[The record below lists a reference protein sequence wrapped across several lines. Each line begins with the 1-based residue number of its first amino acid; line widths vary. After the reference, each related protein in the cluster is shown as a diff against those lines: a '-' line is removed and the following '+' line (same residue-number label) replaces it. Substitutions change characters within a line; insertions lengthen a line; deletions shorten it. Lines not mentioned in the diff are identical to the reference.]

1 MNASRNA
8 DETTPDETE
17 SSPSDDG
24 AGTPTTGDKIVL
36 GASIAG
42 ATLGACLAGPL
53 GAIVGWIVGG
63 TLAVAGVEKF
73 DESDVENKVKNAV
86 HELRYWP
93 NAESRR
99 LVILFIHSLNQ
110 SIIHSFDN
118 SFV

>member
-93 NAESRR
+93 NAQSRR
-99 LVILFIHSLNQ
+99 L
-110 SIIHSFDN
+110 IIHSFIH